1 MNYDNLT
8 MTVFTLLNDDNSI
21 NQTINKQPEL
31 PTEIWMVF
39 LIPMLL
45 AAITSPCAYRL
56 YQYNHVSEQPSTTN
70 HGLIAGFERQL
81 AHENNEE
88 CKAPPAFVL

>member
-31 PTEIWMVF
+31 PNEIWILF

-56 YQYNHVSEQPSTTN
+56 YQYNHISEQPSTTN

-88 CKAPPAFVL
+88 CKASPAFAL